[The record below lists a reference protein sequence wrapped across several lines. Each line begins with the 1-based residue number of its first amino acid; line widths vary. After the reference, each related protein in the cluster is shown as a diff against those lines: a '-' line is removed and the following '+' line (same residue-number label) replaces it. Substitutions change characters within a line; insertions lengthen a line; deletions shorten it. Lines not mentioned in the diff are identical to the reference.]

1 MNKKLLL
8 SSLMSIAMLASITT
22 GATYA
27 LFTAE
32 DTVNVNVTAGR
43 VNVTARVLETFS
55 IKSLDTELVEVKGEG
70 TFSSGG
76 KVTVDSQG
84 NITLDRIVP
93 GDRVEFTIDVVNDSN
108 VDVNYRSILT
118 ATGGLELYSGLVV
131 TIDEAVYN
139 GMTAY
144 SKWEYLTPGEGSRQV
159 KVTIELPK
167 EAGNEYQN
175 LSTSIHYTVS
185 ALQGNAEIVK
195 EENADENTTFI
206 YSETD
211 FRLFAM
217 SVNNGETYKGKT
229 VKLMSKIDLAN
240 KEWTPIGN
248 ANNTFQGTFNGQNF
262 PISNLNVGEST
273 LSNVGLFGFTTDG
286 SIKNVHVHNADV
298 DGRLNVGVIAGTPY
312 TSTYENIKVTG
323 DVTVDGFAYVGGLFG
338 KNVYANVNN
347 LTVDVTEKSYVNANS
362 VENGVAYRTYVG
374 GVMGFV
380 GEGSHVISNVRSNI
394 DVLGSTIDVGGI
406 TGIAHYGNTFEN
418 CVSSGDVTLYS
429 YEDYEDEGTQY
440 EIGGIAGVWHNGGSD
455 VTINNC
461 EFTGTLKAINSNG
474 EVFKGSFF
482 NNGLVGKAYDN
493 TGTGKLIINN
503 KEQANTLTALV
514 RVLESLN
521 AGETFTLESDITGD
535 AALSNGYGVTGISV
549 KGIEFDGNG
558 HTLTVNK
565 ANSTW
570 DSVIS
575 TTGGTIKN
583 ITVSGAFRG
592 IFMPGASADLIIDN
606 VTFENVIYTFNSDAG
621 SEDYSVTVKN
631 SRLNGWTS
639 FSNCHKSVDFENCS
653 FGEGSGYKL
662 CRPYNVSTFT
672 NCEFVN
678 GFGFDARNK
687 VVFVNCYYDGT
698 LITSENVES
707 IFGVQS
713 NGTIIVKNA

>member
-229 VKLMSKIDLAN
+229 VKLMSNIDLAN

-248 ANNTFQGTFNGQNF
+248 SNNKFQGTFNGQNF

-347 LTVDVTEKSYVNANS
+347 LTVDVTEESYVKANS

-380 GEGSHVISNVRSNI
+380 GEGSHVISNVTSNI

-429 YEDYEDEGTQY
+429 YEDEGTQY
-440 EIGGIAGVWHNGGSD
+440 EIGGIAGVWNNGGSD

-482 NNGLVGKAYDN
+482 NNGLVGKAYNN

-535 AALSNGYGVTGISV
+535 AASSNGYGATGISV

-558 HTLTVNK
+558 HTLTVNN

-575 TTGGTIKN
+575 TTGGTIKDV
-583 ITVSGAFRG
+583 TVSGAMRG

-653 FGEGSGYKL
+653 FGEGSGYKF

-672 NCEFVN
+672 NCEFVK
-678 GFGFDARNK
+678 GFGFDARNE

>member
-144 SKWEYLTPGEGSRQV
+144 SKWEYLKPGKGSRQV

-229 VKLMSKIDLAN
+229 VKLMSNIDLAN

-248 ANNTFQGTFNGQNF
+248 ANNKFQGTFNGQNF

-273 LSNVGLFGFTTDG
+273 LSDVGLFGFTTGG

-298 DGRLNVGVIAGTPY
+298 DGRYNVGVIAGTPY

-362 VENGVAYRTYVG
+362 VGNEKTYRTYVG

-380 GEGSHVISNVRSNI
+380 GEGSHVISNVTSNI
-394 DVLGSTIDVGGI
+394 DVLGSTVDVGGI

-418 CVSSGDVTLYS
+418 CVSSGDVTIYS
-429 YEDYEDEGTQY
+429 YGDEGDQY
-440 EIGGIAGVWHNGGSD
+440 EIGGIAGVWNNGGSD

-461 EFTGTLKAINSNG
+461 KFTGTLKAINSND

-482 NNGLVGKAYDN
+482 NNGLVGKAYNN

-535 AALSNGYGVTGISV
+535 AASSSGYGATGISV

-583 ITVSGAFRG
+583 ITVSGAMRG

-621 SEDYSVTVKN
+621 SKDYSVTVKN

-653 FGEGSGYKL
+653 FGEGSGYKF

-672 NCEFVN
+672 NCEFVK
-678 GFGFDARNK
+678 GFEFDARNE

-713 NGTIIVKNA
+713 KGTIIVKNA

>member
-217 SVNNGETYKGKT
+217 SVNKGETYKGKT
-229 VKLMSKIDLAN
+229 VKLMSNIDLAN

-248 ANNTFQGTFNGQNF
+248 ANNKFQGTFDGQNF

-323 DVTVDGFAYVGGLFG
+323 DVTVDGMAYVGGLFG

-347 LTVDVTEKSYVNANS
+347 LTVDVTEESYVNANS

-380 GEGSHVISNVRSNI
+380 GEGSHVISNVTSNI

-429 YEDYEDEGTQY
+429 YEDEGTQY
-440 EIGGIAGVWHNGGSD
+440 EIGGIAGVWNNGGSD

-461 EFTGTLKAINSNG
+461 KFTGTLKAINSNG

-482 NNGLVGKAYDN
+482 NNGLVGKAYNN

-535 AALSNGYGVTGISV
+535 AASSNGYGATGISV

-558 HTLTVNK
+558 HTLTVNN

-575 TTGGTIKN
+575 TTGGTIKDV
-583 ITVSGAFRG
+583 TVSGAMRG

-653 FGEGSGYKL
+653 FGEGSGYKF

-672 NCEFVN
+672 NCEFVK
-678 GFGFDARNK
+678 GFGFDARNE

>member
-229 VKLMSKIDLAN
+229 VKLMSNIDLAN

-248 ANNTFQGTFNGQNF
+248 SNNKFQGTFNGQNF

-347 LTVDVTEKSYVNANS
+347 LTVDVTEESYVKANS

-380 GEGSHVISNVRSNI
+380 GEGSHVISNVTSNI

-429 YEDYEDEGTQY
+429 YEDEGTQY
-440 EIGGIAGVWHNGGSD
+440 EIGGIAGVWNNGGSD

-535 AALSNGYGVTGISV
+535 AASSNGYGATGISV

-558 HTLTVNK
+558 HTLTVNN

-575 TTGGTIKN
+575 TTGGTIKDV
-583 ITVSGAFRG
+583 TVSGAMRG

-606 VTFENVIYTFNSDAG
+606 VTFENVIYTFNSDEG

-639 FSNCHKSVDFENCS
+639 FSDCHKSVDFENCS
-653 FGEGSGYKL
+653 FGEGSGYKF

-672 NCEFVN
+672 NCEFVK
-678 GFGFDARNK
+678 GFGFDARNE

>member
-108 VDVNYRSILT
+108 VDINYRSILT

-206 YSETD
+206 YNETD

-229 VKLMSKIDLAN
+229 VKLMSNIDLAN

-248 ANNTFQGTFNGQNF
+248 SNNKFQGTFDGQNF

-323 DVTVDGFAYVGGLFG
+323 DVTVDGMAYVGGLFG

-347 LTVDVTEKSYVNANS
+347 LTVDVTEESYVNANS

-380 GEGSHVISNVRSNI
+380 GEGSHVISNVTSNI
-394 DVLGSTIDVGGI
+394 DVLGSTVDVGGI

-418 CVSSGDVTLYS
+418 CVSSGDVTIYS
-429 YEDYEDEGTQY
+429 YEDEGDQY
-440 EIGGIAGVWHNGGSD
+440 EIGGIAGVWNNGGQD

-482 NNGLVGKAYDN
+482 NNGLVGKAYNN

-535 AALSNGYGVTGISV
+535 AASSNGYGATGISV

-583 ITVSGAFRG
+583 ITVSGAMRG

-653 FGEGSGYKL
+653 FGEGSGYKF

-672 NCEFVN
+672 NCEFVK
-678 GFGFDARNK
+678 GFGFDARNE

>member
-108 VDVNYRSILT
+108 VDINYRSILT

-206 YSETD
+206 YNETD

-229 VKLMSKIDLAN
+229 VKLMSNIDLAN

-248 ANNTFQGTFNGQNF
+248 SNNKFQGTFDGQNF

-323 DVTVDGFAYVGGLFG
+323 DVTVDGMAYVGGLFG

-347 LTVDVTEKSYVNANS
+347 LTVDVTEESYVNANS

-380 GEGSHVISNVRSNI
+380 GEGSHVISNVTSNI

-418 CVSSGDVTLYS
+418 CVSSGDVTIYS
-429 YEDYEDEGTQY
+429 YEDEGDQY
-440 EIGGIAGVWHNGGSD
+440 EIGGIAGVWNNGGQD

-482 NNGLVGKAYDN
+482 NNGLVGKAYNN

-535 AALSNGYGVTGISV
+535 AASSNGYGATGISV

-583 ITVSGAFRG
+583 ITVSGAMRG

-653 FGEGSGYKL
+653 FGEGSGYKF

-672 NCEFVN
+672 NCEFVK
-678 GFGFDARNK
+678 GFGFDARNE

>member
-217 SVNNGETYKGKT
+217 SVNKGETYKGKT
-229 VKLMSKIDLAN
+229 VKLMSNIDLAN

-248 ANNTFQGTFNGQNF
+248 ANNKFQGTFDGQNF

-323 DVTVDGFAYVGGLFG
+323 DVTVDGMAYVGGLFG

-347 LTVDVTEKSYVNANS
+347 LTVDVTEESYVNANS

-380 GEGSHVISNVRSNI
+380 GEGSHVISNVTSNI

-429 YEDYEDEGTQY
+429 YEDEGTQY
-440 EIGGIAGVWHNGGSD
+440 EIGGIAGVWNNGGSD

-482 NNGLVGKAYDN
+482 NNGLVGKAYNN

-535 AALSNGYGVTGISV
+535 AASSNGYGATGISV

-558 HTLTVNK
+558 HTLTVNN

-575 TTGGTIKN
+575 TTGGTIKDV
-583 ITVSGAFRG
+583 TVSGAMRG

-653 FGEGSGYKL
+653 FGEGSGYKF

-672 NCEFVN
+672 NCEFVK
-678 GFGFDARNK
+678 GFGFDARNE

>member
-108 VDVNYRSILT
+108 VAVNYRSILT

-229 VKLMSKIDLAN
+229 VKLMSNIDLAN

-248 ANNTFQGTFNGQNF
+248 SNNIFKGTFDGQNF

-273 LSNVGLFGFTTDG
+273 LSDVGLFGFTTDG

-347 LTVDVTEKSYVNANS
+347 LTVDVTEESYVKANS

-380 GEGSHVISNVRSNI
+380 GEGSHVISNVTSNI
-394 DVLGSTIDVGGI
+394 DVLGSTLDVGGI

-429 YEDYEDEGTQY
+429 YEDEGTQY
-440 EIGGIAGVWHNGGSD
+440 EIGGIAGVWNNGGSD

-482 NNGLVGKAYDN
+482 NNGLVGKAYNN

-535 AALSNGYGVTGISV
+535 AASSNGYGATGISV

-558 HTLTVNK
+558 HTLTVNN

-575 TTGGTIKN
+575 TTGGTIKDV
-583 ITVSGAFRG
+583 TVSGAMRG

-653 FGEGSGYKL
+653 FGEGSGYKF

-672 NCEFVN
+672 NCEFVK
-678 GFGFDARNK
+678 GFGFDARNE

>member
-93 GDRVEFTIDVVNDSN
+93 GDRVEFVIDVVNDSN

-175 LSTSIHYTVS
+175 LSTSIYYTVS

-229 VKLMSKIDLAN
+229 VKLMSNIDLAN

-248 ANNTFQGTFNGQNF
+248 SNNKFQGTFNGQNF

-347 LTVDVTEKSYVNANS
+347 LTVDVTEESYVKANS

-380 GEGSHVISNVRSNI
+380 GEGSHVISNVTSNI

-429 YEDYEDEGTQY
+429 YEDEGTQY
-440 EIGGIAGVWHNGGSD
+440 EIGGIAGVWNNGGSD

-535 AALSNGYGVTGISV
+535 AASSNGYGATGISV

-558 HTLTVNK
+558 HTLTVNN

-575 TTGGTIKN
+575 TTGGTIKDV
-583 ITVSGAFRG
+583 TVSGAMRG

-606 VTFENVIYTFNSDAG
+606 VTFENVIYTFNSDEG

-639 FSNCHKSVDFENCS
+639 FSDCHKSVDFENCS
-653 FGEGSGYKL
+653 FGEGSGYKF

-672 NCEFVN
+672 NCEFVK
-678 GFGFDARNK
+678 GFGFDARNE

>member
-229 VKLMSKIDLAN
+229 VKLMSNIDLAN

-248 ANNTFQGTFNGQNF
+248 SNNKFQGTFDGQNF

-323 DVTVDGFAYVGGLFG
+323 DVTVDGMAYVGGLFG

-347 LTVDVTEKSYVNANS
+347 LTVDVTEESYVNANS

-380 GEGSHVISNVRSNI
+380 GEGSHVISNVTSNI

-429 YEDYEDEGTQY
+429 YEDEGTQY
-440 EIGGIAGVWHNGGSD
+440 EIGGIAGVWNNGGSD

-482 NNGLVGKAYDN
+482 NNGLVGKAYNN

-535 AALSNGYGVTGISV
+535 AASSNGYGATGISV

-558 HTLTVNK
+558 HTLTVNN

-575 TTGGTIKN
+575 TTGGTIKDV
-583 ITVSGAFRG
+583 TVSGAMRG

-606 VTFENVIYTFNSDAG
+606 VTFEDVIYTFNSDAG

-639 FSNCHKSVDFENCS
+639 FSDCHKSVDFENCS
-653 FGEGSGYKL
+653 FGEGSGYKF

-672 NCEFVN
+672 NCEFVK
-678 GFGFDARNK
+678 GFGFDARNE

>member
-195 EENADENTTFI
+195 EENADVNTTFI

-229 VKLMSKIDLAN
+229 VKLMSNIDLAN

-248 ANNTFQGTFNGQNF
+248 SNNKFQGTFDGQNF

-323 DVTVDGFAYVGGLFG
+323 DVTVDGMAYVGGLFG

-347 LTVDVTEKSYVNANS
+347 LTVDVTEESYVNANS

-380 GEGSHVISNVRSNI
+380 GEGSHVISNVTSNI
-394 DVLGSTIDVGGI
+394 DVLGSTLDVGGI

-429 YEDYEDEGTQY
+429 YEDEGTQY
-440 EIGGIAGVWHNGGSD
+440 EIGGIAGVWNNGGSD

-482 NNGLVGKAYDN
+482 NNGLVGKAYNN

-535 AALSNGYGVTGISV
+535 AASSNGYGATGISV

-558 HTLTVNK
+558 HTLTVNN

-606 VTFENVIYTFNSDAG
+606 VTFEDVIYTFNSDAG

-653 FGEGSGYKL
+653 FGEGSGYKF

-672 NCEFVN
+672 NCEFVK
-678 GFGFDARNK
+678 GFGFDARNE

>member
-217 SVNNGETYKGKT
+217 SVNKGETYKGKT
-229 VKLMSKIDLAN
+229 VKLMSNIDLAN

-248 ANNTFQGTFNGQNF
+248 ANNKFQGTFDGQNF

-323 DVTVDGFAYVGGLFG
+323 DVTVDGMAYVGGLFG

-347 LTVDVTEKSYVNANS
+347 LTVDVTEESYVNANS

-380 GEGSHVISNVRSNI
+380 GEGSHVISNVTSNI
-394 DVLGSTIDVGGI
+394 DVLGSTLDVGGI

-418 CVSSGDVTLYS
+418 CVSSGDVTIYS
-429 YEDYEDEGTQY
+429 YEDEGTQY
-440 EIGGIAGVWHNGGSD
+440 EIGGIAGVWNNGGSD

-482 NNGLVGKAYDN
+482 NNGLVGKAYNN

-514 RVLESLN
+514 RVLGSLN

-535 AALSNGYGVTGISV
+535 AASSNGYGVTGISV

-558 HTLTVNK
+558 HTLTVNN

-575 TTGGTIKN
+575 TTGGTIKDV
-583 ITVSGAFRG
+583 TVSGAMRG

-653 FGEGSGYKL
+653 FGEGSGYKF

-672 NCEFVN
+672 NCEFVK
-678 GFGFDARNK
+678 GFGFDARNE

>member
-108 VDVNYRSILT
+108 VDINYRSILT

-229 VKLMSKIDLAN
+229 VKLMSNIDLAN

-248 ANNTFQGTFNGQNF
+248 SNNKFQGTFDGQNF

-323 DVTVDGFAYVGGLFG
+323 DVTVDGMAYVGGLFG

-347 LTVDVTEKSYVNANS
+347 LTVDVTEESYVKANS

-380 GEGSHVISNVRSNI
+380 GEGSHVISNVTSNI
-394 DVLGSTIDVGGI
+394 DVLGSTLDVGGI

-429 YEDYEDEGTQY
+429 YEDEGTQY
-440 EIGGIAGVWHNGGSD
+440 EIGGIAGVWNNGGSD

-482 NNGLVGKAYDN
+482 NNGLVGKAYNN

-535 AALSNGYGVTGISV
+535 AASSNGYGATGISV

-558 HTLTVNK
+558 HTLTVNN

-575 TTGGTIKN
+575 TTGGTIKDV
-583 ITVSGAFRG
+583 TVSGAMRG

-639 FSNCHKSVDFENCS
+639 FSDCHKSVDFENCS
-653 FGEGSGYKL
+653 FGEGSGYKF

-672 NCEFVN
+672 NCEFVK
-678 GFGFDARNK
+678 GFGFDARNE

>member
-229 VKLMSKIDLAN
+229 VKLMSNIDLAN

-248 ANNTFQGTFNGQNF
+248 SNNKFQGTFDGQNF

-323 DVTVDGFAYVGGLFG
+323 DVTVDGMAYVGGLFG

-347 LTVDVTEKSYVNANS
+347 LTVDVTEESYVNANS

-380 GEGSHVISNVRSNI
+380 GEGSHVISNVTSNI
-394 DVLGSTIDVGGI
+394 DVLGSTLDVGGI

-429 YEDYEDEGTQY
+429 YEDEGTQY
-440 EIGGIAGVWHNGGSD
+440 EIGGIAGVWNNGGSD

-482 NNGLVGKAYDN
+482 NNGLVGKAYNN

-535 AALSNGYGVTGISV
+535 AASSNGYGATGISV

-558 HTLTVNK
+558 HTLTVNN

-575 TTGGTIKN
+575 TTGGTIKDV
-583 ITVSGAFRG
+583 TVSGAMRG

-639 FSNCHKSVDFENCS
+639 FSDCHKSVDFENCS
-653 FGEGSGYKL
+653 FGEGSGYKF

-672 NCEFVN
+672 NCEFVK
-678 GFGFDARNK
+678 GFGFDARNE

>member
-229 VKLMSKIDLAN
+229 VKLMSNIDLAN

-248 ANNTFQGTFNGQNF
+248 SNNKFQGTFDGQNF

-347 LTVDVTEKSYVNANS
+347 LTVDVTEESYVKANS

-380 GEGSHVISNVRSNI
+380 GEGSHVISNVTSNI
-394 DVLGSTIDVGGI
+394 DVLGSTLDVGGI

-429 YEDYEDEGTQY
+429 YEDEGTQY
-440 EIGGIAGVWHNGGSD
+440 EIGGIAGVWNNGGQD

-535 AALSNGYGVTGISV
+535 AASSNGYGATGISV

-558 HTLTVNK
+558 HTLTVNN

-575 TTGGTIKN
+575 TTGGTIKDV
-583 ITVSGAFRG
+583 TVSGAMRG

-606 VTFENVIYTFNSDAG
+606 VTFEDVIYTFNSDAG

-639 FSNCHKSVDFENCS
+639 FSDCHKSVDFENCS
-653 FGEGSGYKL
+653 FGEGSGYKF

-672 NCEFVN
+672 NCEFVK
-678 GFGFDARNK
+678 GFGFDARNE

>member
-195 EENADENTTFI
+195 EENADVNTTFI

-229 VKLMSKIDLAN
+229 VKLMSNIDLAN

-248 ANNTFQGTFNGQNF
+248 SNNKFQGTFDGQNF

-323 DVTVDGFAYVGGLFG
+323 DVTVDGMAYVGGLFG

-347 LTVDVTEKSYVNANS
+347 LTVDVTEESYVNANS

-380 GEGSHVISNVRSNI
+380 GEGSHVISNVTSNI

-429 YEDYEDEGTQY
+429 YEDEGTQY
-440 EIGGIAGVWHNGGSD
+440 EIGGIAGVWNNGGSD

-482 NNGLVGKAYDN
+482 NNGLVGKAYNN

-535 AALSNGYGVTGISV
+535 AASSNGYGATGISV

-558 HTLTVNK
+558 HTLTVNN

-575 TTGGTIKN
+575 TTGGTIKDV
-583 ITVSGAFRG
+583 TVSGAMRG

-606 VTFENVIYTFNSDAG
+606 VTFENVIYTFNSDEG

-639 FSNCHKSVDFENCS
+639 FSDCHKSVDFENCS
-653 FGEGSGYKL
+653 FGEGSGYKF

-672 NCEFVN
+672 NCEFVK
-678 GFGFDARNK
+678 GFGFDARNE